1 VNSVTMPARTNVPA
15 HADPAHDAAQAGPQV
30 LVQVGTAQPALA
42 AVDRLTVD
50 QRLPDRLWVG
60 HEQVRPHVGGGH
72 GPPDGEQ
79 GDK

>member
-1 VNSVTMPARTNVPA
+1 
-15 HADPAHDAAQAGPQV
+15 
-30 LVQVGTAQPALA
+30 
-42 AVDRLTVD
+42 VDRLTVD